1 MVAFTAKPIDG
12 RETPALG
19 TPPSGEPTFW
29 KEESSLREGLALQT
43 WVVRALI
50 LREVRTLYGR
60 HRLGYLW
67 AFFEPLLHMGFW
79 FVLFIFIRRAPSVYD
94 MSPLLFLATGLI
106 PFICFRNVS
115 AFVQGAISSN
125 SALLQFPPVKQIDTI
140 IARFLL
146 KSATMLIVGAGIF
159 GVMIFTGVASWPSDP
174 AQVLLATLAMLFLGL
189 GFGSLNCM
197 ICVIYPAYLKLSGL
211 VFRILYFTSGLFF
224 LPEMLPPKALEYLSW
239 NPVLHGLGL
248 FRSGWSSLYESQV
261 ASWNYLLSISAI
273 LFLLGL
279 LLEPMV
285 RKIRESE

>member
-1 MVAFTAKPIDG
+1 
-12 RETPALG
+12 
-19 TPPSGEPTFW
+19 
-29 KEESSLREGLALQT
+29 LREGLALQVQ
-43 WVVRALI
+43 VVRALM

-211 VFRILYFTSGLFF
+211 VFRVLYFTSGLFF